1 MLKLSEIAKLSV
13 GFVADSKLWNKLLSN
28 PFSIGIL
35 VSICILFIILITYNE
50 ESSKSKNIFT
60 FMIYAIVFNTIAFAV
75 HDMIKEANENV
86 VEGAEEEEEITNV
99 VTGSN
104 LQYYDS
110 SIIPVPDSN
119 YSQQPQ
125 QQMQYNQ
132 PLPQQQMQYNQPPPQ
147 QTYIQPTNRY
157 NPTNRLV

>member
-1 MLKLSEIAKLSV
+1 MLKLNEIAKLSV

-50 ESSKSKNIFT
+50 ENSKLKNIIT
-60 FMIYAIVFNTIAFAV
+60 FMIYATVFNTIAFAV

-86 VEGAEEEEEITNV
+86 VEGAEEESEIANV
-99 VTGSN
+99 VAGSD
-104 LQYYDS
+104 LQRYDS

-119 YSQQPQ
+119 YSQQ
-125 QQMQYNQ
+125 QMQY
-132 PLPQQQMQYNQPPPQ
+132 MQPPPQ
-147 QTYIQPTNRY
+147 QQNFNNHIMNRY
-157 NPTNRLV
+157 NPMNRLA